1 MTQTCWTLRPESG
14 FLLAP
19 DPIEDLTRVEVS
31 LDDGVI
37 EELLALAR
45 SLPNRVEARTIRR
58 DLVGLAQFDMTPVAE
73 VQDFRI
79 TERLFQI
86 YAHFA
91 NAFVWCDQD
100 NAGDYIP
107 ASVAVPLVQLA
118 ELVERPPIMPYAST
132 SLANFERIDPQQG
145 YAVENLRCIQ
155 TMIDTQDEAWFHLV
169 HVEIEAHA
177 GTAVFALQEAS
188 EAALAGDTE
197 RVEHELSKVP
207 PAFDK
212 MIRAFR
218 RITERC
224 RTDVYYHTLR
234 PYLFGFDDVVYQGVA
249 KFGEKPMTFRGESG
263 AQSSVIP
270 SIKALLGLNH
280 AEGGLSEHLTIMIDY
295 MPKPHRKF
303 LRSIDPKA
311 IRGFVTRADDPN
323 LRDIYNLCLERM
335 VDFRSLH
342 LKMAHAFIAQKVKDP
357 RGTGGT
363 EFMKWLTILRDE
375 TAQQMIAA

>member
-1 MTQTCWTLRPESG
+1 MTQSCWTLRADSG

-19 DPIEDLTRVEVS
+19 DPVEDLTQVDVP

-45 SLPNRVEARTIRR
+45 SLPSRIEEKTIRK
-58 DLVGLAQFDMTPVAE
+58 DLLALKALDMAPVAK

-79 TERLFQI
+79 IERVFQI

-91 NAFVWCDQD
+91 NGFVWCDQND
-100 NAGDYIP
+100 PSDHIP

-118 ELVERPPIMPYAST
+118 EMVERPPIMPYAST
-132 SLANFERIDPQQG
+132 SLANFERIDPSQG
-145 YAVENLRCIQ
+145 YDVENLRCIQ
-155 TMIDTQDEAWFHLV
+155 KMIGTQDEAWFHLV

-177 GTAVFALQEAS
+177 GAAVFALREAS
-188 EAALAGDTE
+188 EAARSEDIE
-197 RVEHELSKVP
+197 RVERELAKVP

-218 RITERC
+218 RITDRC
-224 RTDVYYHTLR
+224 RTEVYYHTLR

-249 KFGEKPMTFRGESG
+249 KFEEKPMTFRGESG

-270 SIKALLGLNH
+270 SIKALLGLTH
-280 AEGGLSEHLTIMIDY
+280 AEGGLSEHLTIMVDH
-295 MPKPHRKF
+295 MPKPHREF
-303 LRSIDPKA
+303 LRSIDPQA
-311 IRGFVTRADDPN
+311 IRAFVTRAGDPN
-323 LRDIYNLCLERM
+323 LRDIYNLCLERL